1 MDRKHRSVIANLG
14 DVDFIDI
21 VGQDILENDC
31 YRLATELIITS
42 EQNRTSHMK
51 VEGSKEMLNR
61 LMAFLDRDSQSMILK

>member
-42 EQNRTSHMK
+42 EKNRTSHVK
-51 VEGSKEMLNR
+51 YKR
-61 LMAFLDRDSQSMILK
+61 LKGTLDRLKILNTRF